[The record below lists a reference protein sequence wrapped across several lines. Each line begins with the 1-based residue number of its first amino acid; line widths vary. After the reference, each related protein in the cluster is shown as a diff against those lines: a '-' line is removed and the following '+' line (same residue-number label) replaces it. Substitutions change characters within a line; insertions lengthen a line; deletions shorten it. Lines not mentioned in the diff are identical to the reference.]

1 MKGVKSMKK
10 QYVKPE
16 LYFENFEL
24 STSIASCSPGYNVS
38 HAMGDCAH
46 TIGGEKVF
54 MNNPPCQTI
63 PQEDGEIC
71 YQNSQDGSRYF
82 SS

>member
-1 MKGVKSMKK
+1 MKNMKK

-24 STSIASCSPGYNVS
+24 STSIASCSPGYTVNQ
-38 HAMGDCAH
+38 APGNCAH
-46 TIGGEKVF
+46 SIAGEEVF
-54 MNNPPCQTI
+54 TSNSLCKTT
-63 PQEDGEIC
+63 PQDDGEIC
-71 YQNSQDGSRYF
+71 YQNPQDGSRYF